1 MLSFSLVMV
10 LMMVRKSI
18 GPVEVSDEEAIAML
32 AGNKP
37 LDALGLEDSL
47 LDDDEGGDALLSGME
62 MDEETI
68 RSHQV
73 LQQIREVVQESPE
86 DATKL
91 ISKWINQVN

>member
-1 MLSFSLVMV
+1 MS
-10 LMMVRKSI
+10 
-18 GPVEVSDEEAIAML
+18 EEEAIAMM

-47 LDDDEGGDALLSGME
+47 IDDGEASDSLLSGME

-73 LQQIREVVQESPE
+73 LQQIREVVQEAPE

-91 ISKWINQVN
+91 ISKWINEAS